1 MLWLGMENHSWLQ
14 LRTGILNILQ
24 LNSWPV
30 INDCTI
36 VAVALEDTEIIEDQ
50 MIVAREATLTRS
62 RKIMKRIKLRGFR
75 SKQRS
80 KTLFSMI
87 NHIKLSPC
95 MC

>member
-1 MLWLGMENHSWLQ
+1 MENYSWLQ
-14 LRTGILNILQ
+14 HRTGILNILQ

-80 KTLFSMI
+80 KTLFQ
-87 NHIKLSPC
+87 
-95 MC
+95 